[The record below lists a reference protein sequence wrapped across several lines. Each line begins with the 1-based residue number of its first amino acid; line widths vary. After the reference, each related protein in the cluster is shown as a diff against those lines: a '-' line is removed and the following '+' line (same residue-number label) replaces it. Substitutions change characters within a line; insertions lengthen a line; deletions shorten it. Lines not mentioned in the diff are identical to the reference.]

1 MENTNSL
8 PLTGREVG
16 RECKKAVSR
25 CNFAAFIYI
34 LVAGIAA
41 NALAIGI
48 GVVLGVVFGEGATAI
63 LEDPFWNTVITWSLQ
78 ILCMYV
84 ITYPIFRSLIKHL
97 PKRDI
102 SEKDN
107 LSFGG
112 FIKMFFAT
120 QCLMLVGS
128 LAATFVTDLINEKLG
143 IVVEDTT
150 SELIQGTPL
159 WIVILVV
166 VVIGPIF
173 EELIFRKGFIDA
185 IGNYNSRIAIF
196 VSAAS
201 FALFHGNITQAIYT
215 FGAGLMLAWVYTKT
229 KNIIYPIVLHMLIN
243 FFGSVPSLL
252 IMDSYDRLM
261 AIPEE
266 QWESMM
272 SDATFMLDY
281 TKVMAVSLSQYGFMI
296 VGGILL
302 LSMIFGGFFKLNR
315 EGEVK
320 IPFFRKLGV
329 LLFNGGTIV
338 FLIYSFVSIILN
350 IFLPVIL
357 QYIESMGV

>member
-16 RECKKAVSR
+16 RECRKAVSR
-25 CNFAAFIYI
+25 CNFAALIYL

-41 NALAIGI
+41 NVLAVGIGI
-48 GVVLGVVFGEGATAI
+48 VLGLVFGEGADAI
-63 LEDPFWNTVITWSLQ
+63 LANPFWNSIITWSLQ

-128 LAATFVTDLINEKLG
+128 LVATFVTDLINEKLG

-252 IMDSYDRLM
+252 IADSYDRLM
-261 AIPEE
+261 ALPEDTLMGE
-266 QWESMM
+266 ITDPQLMADLM
-272 SDATFMLDY
+272 
-281 TKVMAVSLSQYGFMI
+281 KVNAVGYMQYGFMI

-320 IPFFRKLGV
+320 IPFFSKLGI
-329 LLFNGGTIV
+329 LIFNGGTIV
-338 FLIYSFVSIILN
+338 FLIYSIVSIILN
-350 IFLPVIL
+350 IFLPVLL

>member
-1 MENTNSL
+1 MESTNSMTL
-8 PLTGREVG
+8 SGHEVG

-25 CNFAAFIYI
+25 CNFSAFIYI

-41 NALAIGI
+41 NVLAIGI
-48 GVVLGVVFGEGATAI
+48 GIVLGVVFGEGATAI

-84 ITYPIFRSLIKHL
+84 ITYPIFHSLIKHL
-97 PKRDI
+97 SKRDI
-102 SEKDN
+102 SEKES
-107 LSFGG
+107 LGFGG
-112 FIKMFFAT
+112 FIKVFFAT
-120 QCLMLVGS
+120 QALMLVGS
-128 LAATFVTDLINEKLG
+128 IVATTVSDFLNAKLG

-150 SELIQGTPL
+150 SELISETPL

-173 EELIFRKGFIDA
+173 EELIFRKGFIDT

-201 FALFHGNITQAIYT
+201 FALFHGNLTQAIYT

-229 KNIIYPIVLHMLIN
+229 KNIIVPILLHMLIN

-252 IMDSYDRLM
+252 IMDSYDRIL
-261 AIPEE
+261 AVPEE

-272 SDATFMLDY
+272 SDAGFMLDY
-281 TKVMAVSLSQYGFMI
+281 TKVMAVSFMQYGFMI
-296 VGGILL
+296 VGGIFL

-329 LLFNGGTIV
+329 LIFNGGTIV
-338 FLIYSFVSIILN
+338 FVLYSLIN
-350 IFLPVIL
+350 IVATLFLPLIL
-357 QYIESMGV
+357 QYIEGMGV

>member
-25 CNFAAFIYI
+25 CNFSVFIYL
-34 LVAGIAA
+34 LVVSIAA
-41 NALAIGI
+41 SVLTVGIGI
-48 GVVLGVVFGEGATAI
+48 VLGVVFGEGATAI
-63 LEDPFWNTVITWSLQ
+63 IGDPFWGTVITWSLQ
-78 ILCMYV
+78 ILCMY
-84 ITYPIFRSLIKHL
+84 IISYPVFHSLIKHL

-102 SEKDN
+102 SEKEN
-107 LSFGG
+107 LSFGE
-112 FIKMFFAT
+112 FIKVFLAT
-120 QCLMLVGS
+120 QALMFVGS
-128 LAATFVTDLINEKLG
+128 IAATSITNLINVKLG
-143 IVVEDTT
+143 IVVEDSTA
-150 SELIQGTPL
+150 ELISGTPI
-159 WIVILVV
+159 WIVILVA

-215 FGAGLMLAWVYTKT
+215 FGVGLMLSWVYTKT
-229 KNIIYPIVLHMLIN
+229 KNIIYPIALHMLMN
-243 FFGSVPSLL
+243 FFGSVPTLL
-252 IMDSYDRLM
+252 IADSYDR
-261 AIPEE
+261 
-266 QWESMM
+266 
-272 SDATFMLDY
+272 
-281 TKVMAVSLSQYGFMI
+281 VMALPEDTLMGEITDPQLLADIAKVNAVGFMQYGFII
-296 VGGILL
+296 VGGIFL

-329 LLFNGGTIV
+329 LIFNSGTIIFV
-338 FLIYSFVSIILN
+338 IYSLINIVLN
-350 IFLPVIL
+350 IFLPVIN
-357 QYIESMGV
+357 QYIENLGA